1 MIHSPWIRWS
11 FLLLESPWVNHHSI
25 TILGGILF
33 LFLLV
38 PRHLKQIHHSPISG
52 KKETRFPMVPSHSGN
67 SRNSITFRRDLW
79 HLPWDSPVKLQGHLW
94 RGHPKV
100 GKYTGSDVSQER
112 KKRDLARKVQ
122 APKRENQKTRTP
134 FAVVALSRFRAFMC
148 SMLAFSRFRVLPA
161 APPRPDTH
169 FVCTGC
175 FRVPNIYAKGRFE
188 FLLFF
193 WLPSFAVLG
202 ASFEE
207 CFFACFF
214 SLGGGKPSEE
224 KNKAKQQETLSD

>member
-1 MIHSPWIRWS
+1 MFPKNVKNATWPERC
-11 FLLLESPWVNHHSI
+11 
-25 TILGGILF
+25 
-33 LFLLV
+33 
-38 PRHLKQIHHSPISG
+38 RHRNEK
-52 KKETRFPMVPSHSGN
+52 
-67 SRNSITFRRDLW
+67 SR
-79 HLPWDSPVKLQGHLW
+79 
-94 RGHPKV
+94 
-100 GKYTGSDVSQER
+100 
-112 KKRDLARKVQ
+112 
-122 APKRENQKTRTP
+122 KRETQKTRKREHCLP
-134 FAVVALSRFRAFMC
+134 FSCFRACMFNWRFRFFAFSGFRVFAFPCFHVFNAGVFAFSLFRFFVFLRFRAFTC

-202 ASFEE
+202 ASFKE

-214 SLGGGKPSEE
+214 SLGGGSQAKRKIKPSNR
-224 KNKAKQQETLSD
+224 KPCLINYLSSSW

>member
-1 MIHSPWIRWS
+1 M
-11 FLLLESPWVNHHSI
+11 
-25 TILGGILF
+25 
-33 LFLLV
+33 
-38 PRHLKQIHHSPISG
+38 
-52 KKETRFPMVPSHSGN
+52 
-67 SRNSITFRRDLW
+67 
-79 HLPWDSPVKLQGHLW
+79 KLQGHLW

-122 APKRENQKTRTP
+122 APKREIQKTRNPENQKTRTL
-134 FAVVALSRFRAFMC
+134 FAVFVFSCLHVQ
-148 SMLAFSRFRVLPA
+148 LAFSFFRFFGFSCFRVSVLSCVQCWRFRFFAFSCFRVFVLSRVQCWRFRVLPA

-202 ASFEE
+202 ASFKE

-214 SLGGGKPSEE
+214 SLGGGSQAKRKIKPSNR
-224 KNKAKQQETLSD
+224 KPCLINYLSSSW